1 MTKLQEQIQEI
12 IFETRT
18 KAGKAFDVALIAVI
32 IFSVIVVILESI
44 EPIKE
49 EYGKLL
55 YELEWFFTIIFL
67 IEYFLRLYC
76 FKSRLKYALSFYGII
91 DLLACLPSFI
101 SLFFPGAQS
110 LIVIRSL
117 RLLRIFRVFK
127 LATYF
132 DEAVVIGEALKS
144 ARNKIFVFLF
154 AVFIIVIISGTTMY
168 LVEGTESG
176 FTSIP
181 AGMYWAVVTLTTVGY
196 GDIVPTTQLGKF
208 LASLLMI
215 NGYAIIAVPTGI
227 VTSEFTR
234 SQMGKI
240 AKKSCK
246 SCGAEGHQKDARFC
260 LHCGETL

>member
-1 MTKLQEQIQEI
+1 MTKLREQIQEI

-32 IFSVIVVILESI
+32 ILSVIIVILESI
-44 EPIKE
+44 EPIKA

-132 DEAVVIGEALKS
+132 DEAVVITNALKS

-154 AVFIIVIISGTTMY
+154 AIFIIVIISGTTMY
-168 LVEGTESG
+168 LVEGPEGG

-181 AGMYWAVVTLTTVGY
+181 TGMYWAIVTLTTVGY
-196 GDIVPTTQLGKF
+196 GDIAPTTHLGKF

-227 VTSEFTR
+227 VTSEFTKNQMEKF
-234 SQMGKI
+234 SQNP
-240 AKKSCK
+240 CHN
-246 SCGAEGHQKDARFC
+246 CGAKDHQKNAQFC
-260 LHCGETL
+260 RHCGDKL